1 MIDRL
6 FLCPAVI
13 FMVFSIP
20 ALSGAAELDLQG
32 HRGARGLAPE
42 NTLAGFERALAVGVS
57 TLEMDVAV
65 TRDGVVVVSHD
76 RRLNPDLTRGPDGLW
91 LTNRGPALF
100 HLDRAELNRFDVG
113 RLNPATWYARQFPHQ
128 EAVDGARVPALAQ
141 VSALAKGAGND
152 WVQFSIEIKTDPRAP
167 SETLPPK
174 AFAEIVSGVLRK
186 EGIVGRSTVQSFDWR
201 SLRHLQETEPAI
213 KTAYLSVRQRWLDNI
228 QSGQPGAS
236 PWTAGFDIDDYGGSV
251 PRLVKAAGGTIWSP
265 FHEELTPDDLELAHR
280 LRLKVIVWTVKR
292 PARMEALIEMGVDGI
307 ITDYPD
313 RLRLVMTARGLALP
327 KNPRYRHLAPMP

>member
-6 FLCPAVI
+6 LLCPALI
-13 FMVFSIP
+13 FIVFSIP

-100 HLDRAELNRFDVG
+100 HLDWAELNRFDVG
-113 RLNPATWYARQFPHQ
+113 RLNPATWYARRFPHQ
-128 EAVDGARVPALAQ
+128 IAVDGARVPALAQ
-141 VSALAKGAGND
+141 VLALAKGAGND
-152 WVQFSIEIKTDPRAP
+152 WVRFSIEIKTDPRAP

-201 SLRHLQETEPAI
+201 SLRHLQEIEPAI
-213 KTAYLSVRQRWLDNI
+213 KTAYLSTRQRWLDNI
-228 QSGQPGAS
+228 QAGQPGVS

-251 PRLVKAAGGTIWSP
+251 PRLVKAAGGSIWSP
-265 FHEELTPDDLELAHR
+265 FHKELTPADLELAHL
-280 LRLKVIVWTVKR
+280 LRLKVIVWTVNR
-292 PARMEALIEMGVDGI
+292 PVRMKALIEMGVDGI

-313 RLRLVMTARGLALP
+313 RLRLVMMARGLALP
-327 KNPRYRHLAPMP
+327 KNPRY